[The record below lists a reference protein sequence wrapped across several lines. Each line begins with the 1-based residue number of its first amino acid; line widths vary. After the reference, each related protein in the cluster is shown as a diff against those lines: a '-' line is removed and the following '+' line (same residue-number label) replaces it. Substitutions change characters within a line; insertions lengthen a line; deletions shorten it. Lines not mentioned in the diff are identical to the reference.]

1 MRNASVALHR
11 SISPE
16 APLTS
21 DEIKANICVV
31 YILQAASMRWI
42 VYGKESNVESVIIVG
57 YVIFRLKLNLEAILE
72 RKTILPQKI
81 PSGHQHE
88 RSASGLC

>member
-21 DEIKANICVV
+21 DEIKTNICVV

-42 VYGKESNVESVIIVG
+42 VYGKESNVKSVIIVG
-57 YVIFRLKLNLEAILE
+57 YVRFRLKLNLEAIAE
-72 RKTILPQKI
+72 RKAILPQKI
-81 PSGHQHE
+81 LPGHQQE